1 MQLRRMQDAATVQV
15 TKEGQIG
22 VLNRSHSGRPILTNK
37 LRVHHNRALN
47 CARRTRSHATRVMAY
62 GTSNPAATG
71 RHAVL
76 HDFCMCIPYG
86 LIVAAGGLLSATW
99 TGLPGLYIAAA
110 GIAEVI
116 LSTKSLKAWKN
127 GQSSSLFTVFQAA
140 IATGIAWTAW
150 NAFRQGISK
159 WATGSLL
166 GLSAS
171 AALFFI
177 YNVAAG
183 GNPPREEKAEEGD
196 GGDIAGGGRSDAAI
210 GIKDE

>member
-1 MQLRRMQDAATVQV
+1 
-15 TKEGQIG
+15 
-22 VLNRSHSGRPILTNK
+22 
-37 LRVHHNRALN
+37 
-47 CARRTRSHATRVMAY
+47 MAY

-71 RHAVL
+71 RHAAL

-86 LIVAAGGLLSATW
+86 LIVAAGGLLSAVW

-110 GIAEVI
+110 GIAEVL
-116 LSTKSLKAWKN
+116 LSAKSLKAWKK
-127 GQSSSLFTVFQAA
+127 GQSSGVFTIFQAA
-140 IATGIAWTAW
+140 IASGVAYTAW

-171 AALFFI
+171 AALFFV

-183 GNPPREEKAEEGD
+183 GNPPREEKEEEG
-196 GGDIAGGGRSDAAI
+196 GDVAVAGGSDPI
-210 GIKDE
+210 ETKDE

>member
-1 MQLRRMQDAATVQV
+1 
-15 TKEGQIG
+15 
-22 VLNRSHSGRPILTNK
+22 
-37 LRVHHNRALN
+37 
-47 CARRTRSHATRVMAY
+47 MAY

-71 RHAVL
+71 RHSVL

-86 LIVAAGGLLSATW
+86 SIVAAGGLLSTIW

-110 GIAEVI
+110 GIAEVL

-127 GQSSSLFTVFQAA
+127 GQSSSIYTVFQAA
-140 IATGIAWTAW
+140 IAGAVAWTAW
-150 NAFRQGISK
+150 IAFREGISK

-183 GNPPREEKAEEGD
+183 GNPPREEKKEEEGS
-196 GGDIAGGGRSDAAI
+196 GGGGSDAAI
-210 GIKDE
+210 GAKDE